1 MAKLVSP
8 ISKEIVVS
16 ENIPKRGRPAK
27 NAPVYDDDNNLI
39 ITSEERETINEIVE
53 DIRHTAK
60 KVEALMVSAAQNYF
74 NLGEILERASKK
86 ATCSMT
92 AAKYEAKTGI
102 PARMVSTAF
111 KIYKEFANN
120 PDGLTG
126 LTMREI
132 AMRIGEKKESDEGET
147 SPVQYNLPEG
157 QFLKNFN
164 EDFGMPTIS
173 GVDLQKYR
181 LHTDIQSGK
190 FFLLSKDSG
199 AAIPMGS
206 LLVDQPHTDSMKT
219 AYQKLM
225 LETQCLLER
234 YYALIEQEEKNDQD
248 LR

>member
-1 MAKLVSP
+1 MAELINPLSGAKSIMP
-8 ISKEIVVS
+8 EPA
-16 ENIPKRGRPAK
+16 PKRGRPAK

-39 ITSEERETINEIVE
+39 ITSEERETINVIVD

-111 KIYKEFANN
+111 KIYKEFADN
-120 PDGLTG
+120 PEGLNG

-132 AMRIGEKKESDEGET
+132 AMRIGEKKESDKGET

-157 QFLKNFN
+157 QLEYSN
-164 EDFGMPTIS
+164 EFDFGLPTLS
-173 GVDLQKYR
+173 GIVLTNYR
-181 LHTDIQSGK
+181 LHADTKSGN
-190 FFLLSKDSG
+190 FFLLSKKDKLP
-199 AAIPMGS
+199 IPVGG
-206 LLVDQPHTDSMKT
+206 LTVDQPHNETMKA
-219 AYQKLM
+219 AYNELLDQ
-225 LETQCLLER
+225 TQCALER
-234 YYALIEQEEKNDQD
+234 YYALIEQGGNE
-248 LR
+248 

>member
-1 MAKLVSP
+1 MAKLINPLSGE
-8 ISKEIVVS
+8 SSIVP
-16 ENIPKRGRPAK
+16 ELAPKRGRPAK

-39 ITSEERETINEIVE
+39 ITSEERETINAIVD

-102 PARMVSTAF
+102 PVRMVSTAF

-132 AMRIGEKKESDEGET
+132 AIRIGEKKESDKGET

-157 QFLKNFN
+157 QL
-164 EDFGMPTIS
+164 EYTGDYDFGLPTMS
-173 GVDLQKYR
+173 GIELSSYR
-181 LHTDIQSGK
+181 LHADTKNGN
-190 FFLLSKDSG
+190 FFLLSKKDK
-199 AAIPMGS
+199 IPIPIGG
-206 LLVDQPHTDSMKT
+206 LTVDQPHNDTMKA
-219 AYQKLM
+219 AYNELLVQ
-225 LETQCLLER
+225 TQCALER
-234 YYALIEQEEKNDQD
+234 YYALIEQGGNE
-248 LR
+248 

>member
-1 MAKLVSP
+1 MAKLINPLSGET
-8 ISKEIVVS
+8 SIVP
-16 ENIPKRGRPAK
+16 ELAPKRGRPAK

-132 AMRIGEKKESDEGET
+132 AMRIGEKKESDGGET
-147 SPVQYNLPEG
+147 SPVHYNLPEG
-157 QFLKNFN
+157 QLEYSN
-164 EDFGMPTIS
+164 EFDFGLPTLS
-173 GVDLQKYR
+173 GIELTNYR
-181 LHTDIQSGK
+181 LHADTKSGN
-190 FFLLSKDSG
+190 FFLLSKKDKLP
-199 AAIPMGS
+199 IPVGG
-206 LLVDQPHTDSMKT
+206 LTVDQPHNETMKA
-219 AYQKLM
+219 AYNELLDQ
-225 LETQCLLER
+225 TQCALEH
-234 YYALIEQEEKNDQD
+234 YYALIEQGGNE
-248 LR
+248 

>member
-1 MAKLVSP
+1 MAKLINPLSGE
-8 ISKEIVVS
+8 SSIVP
-16 ENIPKRGRPAK
+16 ELAPKRGRPAK

-147 SPVQYNLPEG
+147 SPVHYNLPEG
-157 QFLKNFN
+157 QL
-164 EDFGMPTIS
+164 EYTGDYDFGLPTMS
-173 GVDLQKYR
+173 GIELSSYR
-181 LHTDIQSGK
+181 LHADTKNGN
-190 FFLLSKDSG
+190 FFLLSKKDK
-199 AAIPMGS
+199 IPIPIGG
-206 LLVDQPHTDSMKT
+206 LTVDQPHNDTMKA
-219 AYQKLM
+219 AYNELLVQ
-225 LETQCLLER
+225 TQYALER
-234 YYALIEQEEKNDQD
+234 YYALIEQGGNE
-248 LR
+248 

>member
-1 MAKLVSP
+1 MAELINPLSGAKS
-8 ISKEIVVS
+8 IVP
-16 ENIPKRGRPAK
+16 ELMPKRGRPAK
-27 NAPVYDDDNNLI
+27 NAPVYDDDNHLI
-39 ITSEERETINEIVE
+39 ITSEEHETINGIVD

-111 KIYKEFANN
+111 KIYKDFADN
-120 PDGLTG
+120 PEGLNG

-157 QFLKNFN
+157 QLEYSN
-164 EDFGMPTIS
+164 EFDFGLPTLS
-173 GVDLQKYR
+173 GIVLTKYR
-181 LHTDIQSGK
+181 LHADTKSGN
-190 FFLLSKDSG
+190 FFLLSKKDKLP
-199 AAIPMGS
+199 IPVGG
-206 LLVDQPHTDSMKT
+206 LTVDQPRNETMKA
-219 AYQKLM
+219 AYNELLDQ
-225 LETQCLLER
+225 TQCALER
-234 YYALIEQEEKNDQD
+234 YYALIEQGGNE
-248 LR
+248 

>member
-39 ITSEERETINEIVE
+39 ITSEERETINAIVD
-53 DIRHTAK
+53 DIKHATK
-60 KVEALMVSAAQNYF
+60 KAETLLLSAAQNYF
-74 NLGEILERASKK
+74 DLGMILDRAARK

-92 AAKYEAKTGI
+92 TAKYEAKTGI

-111 KIYKEFANN
+111 KVYSKFADN
-120 PDGLTG
+120 PDSIKG
-126 LTMREI
+126 LTMREV
-132 AMRIGEKKESDEGET
+132 AMFIGEKKESDGGET

-206 LLVDQPHTDSMKT
+206 LLVDQPHTDTMKT

-234 YYALIEQEEKNDQD
+234 YYALIEQGGNE
-248 LR
+248 

>member
-1 MAKLVSP
+1 MANLVSP

-39 ITSEERETINEIVE
+39 ITSEERETINGIVD

-74 NLGEILERASKK
+74 NLGEILERASNK

-120 PDGLTG
+120 PEGLTG

-132 AMRIGEKKESDEGET
+132 AMRIGEKKESDKGET

-157 QFLKNFN
+157 QLEYSN
-164 EDFGMPTIS
+164 EFDFDLPTLS
-173 GVDLQKYR
+173 GIVLTNYR
-181 LHTDIQSGK
+181 LHADTKSGN
-190 FFLLSKDSG
+190 FFLLSKKDKLP
-199 AAIPMGS
+199 IPVGG
-206 LLVDQPHTDSMKT
+206 LTVDQPHNETMKA
-219 AYQKLM
+219 AYNELLDQ
-225 LETQCLLER
+225 TQCALER
-234 YYALIEQEEKNDQD
+234 YYALIEQGGNE
-248 LR
+248 

>member
-8 ISKEIVVS
+8 ISKEIMVS

-120 PDGLTG
+120 PEGLTG

-157 QFLKNFN
+157 QLGYTGDY
-164 EDFGMPTIS
+164 DFGLPTMS
-173 GVDLQKYR
+173 GIELSSYR
-181 LHTDIQSGK
+181 LHADTKNGN
-190 FFLLSKDSG
+190 FFLLSKKDK
-199 AAIPMGS
+199 IPIPIGG
-206 LLVDQPHTDSMKT
+206 LTVDQPHNDTMKA
-219 AYQKLM
+219 AYNELLNQ
-225 LETQCLLER
+225 TQCALER
-234 YYALIEQEEKNDQD
+234 YYALIEQGGNE
-248 LR
+248 

>member
-1 MAKLVSP
+1 MANLVSP

-27 NAPVYDDDNNLI
+27 NAPVYDDDNHLI
-39 ITSEERETINEIVE
+39 ITSEERETINGIVE
-53 DIRHTAK
+53 DIKTKAK
-60 KVEALMVSAAQNYF
+60 KVESLMLSAAKNYF
-74 NLGEILERASKK
+74 VIGEILERASRK

-102 PARMVSTAF
+102 PARMVSTAL
-111 KIYKEFANN
+111 KIYKDFADN
-120 PDGLTG
+120 PEGLNG
-126 LTMREI
+126 LTMREL
-132 AMRIGEKKESDEGET
+132 AMRIGEKKESDGGET

-173 GVDLQKYR
+173 GVDLKKYR

-199 AAIPMGS
+199 APIPMGS
-206 LLVDQPHTDSMKT
+206 LLVDRPHTDSMKT

-234 YYALIEQEEKNDQD
+234 YYVLIEQGGNE
-248 LR
+248 

>member
-1 MAKLVSP
+1 M
-8 ISKEIVVS
+8 
-16 ENIPKRGRPAK
+16 
-27 NAPVYDDDNNLI
+27 D
-39 ITSEERETINEIVE
+39 

-157 QFLKNFN
+157 QL
-164 EDFGMPTIS
+164 EYTGDYDFGLPTMS
-173 GVDLQKYR
+173 GIELSSYR
-181 LHTDIQSGK
+181 LHADTKNGN
-190 FFLLSKDSG
+190 FFLLSKKDK
-199 AAIPMGS
+199 IPIPIGG
-206 LLVDQPHTDSMKT
+206 LTVDQPHNETMKA
-219 AYQKLM
+219 AYNELM
-225 LETQCLLER
+225 NQTQCALER
-234 YYALIEQEEKNDQD
+234 YYALIEQGGNE
-248 LR
+248 

>member
-147 SPVQYNLPEG
+147 SPVHYNLPEG
-157 QFLKNFN
+157 QLEYSN
-164 EDFGMPTIS
+164 EFDFGLPTLS
-173 GVDLQKYR
+173 GIELTNYR
-181 LHTDIQSGK
+181 LHADTKSGN
-190 FFLLSKDSG
+190 FFLLSKKDKLP
-199 AAIPMGS
+199 IPVGG
-206 LLVDQPHTDSMKT
+206 LTVDQPHTEAMKA
-219 AYQKLM
+219 AYRELM
-225 LETQCLLER
+225 TETQCLLER
-234 YYALIEQEEKNDQD
+234 YYALIEQGGNE
-248 LR
+248 

>member
-1 MAKLVSP
+1 MAELINPLSGAKS
-8 ISKEIVVS
+8 IVP
-16 ENIPKRGRPAK
+16 EPMPKRGRPAK
-27 NAPVYDDDNNLI
+27 NAPVFDDDNNLI
-39 ITSEERETINEIVE
+39 ITSEERETINAIVD

-147 SPVQYNLPEG
+147 SPVHYNLPEG
-157 QFLKNFN
+157 QL
-164 EDFGMPTIS
+164 EYTGDYDFGLPTMS
-173 GVDLQKYR
+173 GIELSSYR
-181 LHTDIQSGK
+181 LHADTKNGN
-190 FFLLSKDSG
+190 FFLLSKKDK
-199 AAIPMGS
+199 IPIPIGG
-206 LLVDQPHTDSMKT
+206 LTVDQPHNDTMKA
-219 AYQKLM
+219 AYNELLVQ
-225 LETQCLLER
+225 TQCALER
-234 YYALIEQEEKNDQD
+234 YYALIEQGGNE
-248 LR
+248 

>member
-1 MAKLVSP
+1 MAKLINPLSGET
-8 ISKEIVVS
+8 SIVP
-16 ENIPKRGRPAK
+16 ELAPKRGRPAK

-39 ITSEERETINEIVE
+39 ITSEERETINGIVE

-147 SPVQYNLPEG
+147 SPVHYNLPEG
-157 QFLKNFN
+157 QLEYSN
-164 EDFGMPTIS
+164 EFDFGLPTLS
-173 GVDLQKYR
+173 GIELTNYR
-181 LHTDIQSGK
+181 LHADTKSGN
-190 FFLLSKDSG
+190 FFLLSKKDKLP
-199 AAIPMGS
+199 IPVGG
-206 LLVDQPHTDSMKT
+206 LTVDQPHNETMKA
-219 AYQKLM
+219 AYNELLDQ
-225 LETQCLLER
+225 TQCALER
-234 YYALIEQEEKNDQD
+234 YYALIEQGGNA
-248 LR
+248 

>member
-39 ITSEERETINEIVE
+39 ITSEERETINEIVD
-53 DIRHTAK
+53 DIKHATK
-60 KVEALMVSAAQNYF
+60 KAETLLLSAAQNYF
-74 NLGEILERASKK
+74 DLGMILDRAARK

-92 AAKYEAKTGI
+92 TAKYEAKTGI

-111 KIYKEFANN
+111 KVYSKFADN
-120 PDGLTG
+120 PDSIKG
-126 LTMREI
+126 LTMREV
-132 AMRIGEKKESDEGET
+132 AMFIGEKKESDGGET

-206 LLVDQPHTDSMKT
+206 LLVDQPHTDTMKT

-225 LETQCLLER
+225 LETQGLLER
-234 YYALIEQEEKNDQD
+234 YYALIEQGGNE
-248 LR
+248 

>member
-1 MAKLVSP
+1 MAKLINPLSGET
-8 ISKEIVVS
+8 SIVP
-16 ENIPKRGRPAK
+16 ELAPRRGRPAK

-60 KVEALMVSAAQNYF
+60 KVEALMVTAAQNYF

-120 PDGLTG
+120 PDALTG

-147 SPVQYNLPEG
+147 SPVHYNLPEG
-157 QFLKNFN
+157 QL
-164 EDFGMPTIS
+164 EYTGDYDFGLPTMS
-173 GVDLQKYR
+173 GIELSSYR
-181 LHTDIQSGK
+181 LHADTKNGN
-190 FFLLSKDSG
+190 FFLLSKKDK
-199 AAIPMGS
+199 IPIPIGG
-206 LLVDQPHTDSMKT
+206 LTVDQPHNDTMKA
-219 AYQKLM
+219 AYNELLVQ
-225 LETQCLLER
+225 TQCALER
-234 YYALIEQEEKNDQD
+234 YYALIEQGGNE
-248 LR
+248 

>member
-1 MAKLVSP
+1 MAKLINPLSGE
-8 ISKEIVVS
+8 SSIVP
-16 ENIPKRGRPAK
+16 ELAPKRGRPAK

-132 AMRIGEKKESDEGET
+132 AMRIGEKKESDGGET

-157 QFLKNFN
+157 QL
-164 EDFGMPTIS
+164 EYTGDYDFGLPTMS
-173 GVDLQKYR
+173 GIELSSYR
-181 LHTDIQSGK
+181 LHADTKNGN
-190 FFLLSKDSG
+190 FFLLSKKDK
-199 AAIPMGS
+199 IPIPIGG
-206 LLVDQPHTDSMKT
+206 LTVDQPHNDTMKA
-219 AYQKLM
+219 AYNELLVQ
-225 LETQCLLER
+225 TQCALER
-234 YYALIEQEEKNDQD
+234 YYALIEQGGNK
-248 LR
+248 

>member
-1 MAKLVSP
+1 MAKLINPLSGE
-8 ISKEIVVS
+8 SSIVP
-16 ENIPKRGRPAK
+16 ELAPKRGRPAK

-39 ITSEERETINEIVE
+39 ITSEERETINGIVE

-132 AMRIGEKKESDEGET
+132 AMRIGEKKESDGGET

-157 QFLKNFN
+157 QL
-164 EDFGMPTIS
+164 EYTGDYDFGLPTMS
-173 GVDLQKYR
+173 GIELSSYR
-181 LHTDIQSGK
+181 LHADTKNGN
-190 FFLLSKDSG
+190 FFLLSKKDK
-199 AAIPMGS
+199 IPIPIGG
-206 LLVDQPHTDSMKT
+206 LTVDQPHNDTMKA
-219 AYQKLM
+219 AYNELLVQ
-225 LETQCLLER
+225 TQCALER
-234 YYALIEQEEKNDQD
+234 YYALIEQGGNK
-248 LR
+248 

>member
-1 MAKLVSP
+1 MTKLINPLSGE
-8 ISKEIVVS
+8 SSIVP
-16 ENIPKRGRPAK
+16 ELAPKRGRPAK

-53 DIRHTAK
+53 DIRHTEK

-111 KIYKEFANN
+111 KIYKEFADN
-120 PDGLTG
+120 PEGLNG

-157 QFLKNFN
+157 QLEYSN
-164 EDFGMPTIS
+164 EFDFGLPTLS
-173 GVDLQKYR
+173 GIELTNYR
-181 LHTDIQSGK
+181 LHADTKSGN
-190 FFLLSKDSG
+190 FFLLSKKDKLP
-199 AAIPMGS
+199 IPVGG
-206 LLVDQPHTDSMKT
+206 LTVDQPHNETMKA
-219 AYQKLM
+219 AYNELLDQ
-225 LETQCLLER
+225 TQCALER
-234 YYALIEQEEKNDQD
+234 YYALIEQGGNE
-248 LR
+248 

>member
-111 KIYKEFANN
+111 KIYKDFANN

-132 AMRIGEKKESDEGET
+132 AMRIGEKRNRTKGKQARFSTTYRKVSWSTAT
-147 SPVQYNLPEG
+147 SLT
-157 QFLKNFN
+157 LA
-164 EDFGMPTIS
+164 
-173 GVDLQKYR
+173 
-181 LHTDIQSGK
+181 
-190 FFLLSKDSG
+190 FLL
-199 AAIPMGS
+199 
-206 LLVDQPHTDSMKT
+206 
-219 AYQKLM
+219 
-225 LETQCLLER
+225 
-234 YYALIEQEEKNDQD
+234 
-248 LR
+248 

>member
-1 MAKLVSP
+1 MAKLINPLSGET
-8 ISKEIVVS
+8 SIVP
-16 ENIPKRGRPAK
+16 ELAPRRGRPAK

-39 ITSEERETINEIVE
+39 ITSEEREAINEIVE

-147 SPVQYNLPEG
+147 SPVHYNLPEG
-157 QFLKNFN
+157 QL
-164 EDFGMPTIS
+164 EYTGDYDFGLPTMS
-173 GVDLQKYR
+173 GIELFSYR
-181 LHTDIQSGK
+181 LHADTKNGN
-190 FFLLSKDSG
+190 FFLLSKKDK
-199 AAIPMGS
+199 IPIPIGG
-206 LLVDQPHTDSMKT
+206 LTVDQPHNDTMKA
-219 AYQKLM
+219 AYNELLVQ
-225 LETQCLLER
+225 TQCALER
-234 YYALIEQEEKNDQD
+234 YYALIEQGGNE
-248 LR
+248 

>member
-1 MAKLVSP
+1 MAELINPLSGAKSIMP
-8 ISKEIVVS
+8 EPA
-16 ENIPKRGRPAK
+16 PKRGRPAK

-111 KIYKEFANN
+111 KIYKEFADN
-120 PDGLTG
+120 PEGLNG

-157 QFLKNFN
+157 QLEYSN
-164 EDFGMPTIS
+164 EFDFGLPTLS
-173 GVDLQKYR
+173 GIELTNYR
-181 LHTDIQSGK
+181 LHADTKSGN
-190 FFLLSKDSG
+190 FFLLSKKDKLP
-199 AAIPMGS
+199 IPVGG
-206 LLVDQPHTDSMKT
+206 LTVDQPHNETMKA
-219 AYQKLM
+219 AYNELLDQ
-225 LETQCLLER
+225 TQCALER
-234 YYALIEQEEKNDQD
+234 YYALIEQGGNE
-248 LR
+248 

>member
-1 MAKLVSP
+1 MAKLINPLSGET
-8 ISKEIVVS
+8 SIVP
-16 ENIPKRGRPAK
+16 ELAPRRGRPAK

-147 SPVQYNLPEG
+147 SPVHYNLPEG
-157 QFLKNFN
+157 QL
-164 EDFGMPTIS
+164 EYTGDYDFGLPTMS
-173 GVDLQKYR
+173 GIELSSYR
-181 LHTDIQSGK
+181 LHADTKNGN
-190 FFLLSKDSG
+190 FFLLSKKDK
-199 AAIPMGS
+199 IPIPIGG
-206 LLVDQPHTDSMKT
+206 LTVDQPHNDTMKA
-219 AYQKLM
+219 AYNELLVQ
-225 LETQCLLER
+225 TQCALER
-234 YYALIEQEEKNDQD
+234 YYALIEQGGNE
-248 LR
+248 

>member
-27 NAPVYDDDNNLI
+27 NAPVYDDDNHLI
-39 ITSEERETINEIVE
+39 ITSEEHETINSIVE
-53 DIRHTAK
+53 DIKTKAK
-60 KVEALMVSAAQNYF
+60 KVDYLLLSAVKNYF
-74 NLGEILERASKK
+74 VLGEILERVSRK

-102 PARMVSTAF
+102 PARMVSTAL
-111 KIYKEFANN
+111 KIYKDFADN
-120 PDGLTG
+120 PEGLNG
-126 LTMREI
+126 LTMRELV
-132 AMRIGEKKESDEGET
+132 MRITGKKESEGGKT

-173 GVDLQKYR
+173 GVDLKKYR

-199 AAIPMGS
+199 APIPMGS
-206 LLVDQPHTDSMKT
+206 LLVDLPHTDTMRT

-234 YYALIEQEEKNDQD
+234 YYALIEQGGNE
-248 LR
+248 

>member
-1 MAKLVSP
+1 MAELINPLSGAKSIMP
-8 ISKEIVVS
+8 EPA
-16 ENIPKRGRPAK
+16 PKRGRPAK

-111 KIYKEFANN
+111 KIYKEFADN
-120 PDGLTG
+120 PEGLNG

-132 AMRIGEKKESDEGET
+132 AMFIGEKKESDGGET

-157 QFLKNFN
+157 QLEYSN
-164 EDFGMPTIS
+164 EFDFGLPTLS
-173 GVDLQKYR
+173 GIELTNYR
-181 LHTDIQSGK
+181 LHADTKSGN
-190 FFLLSKDSG
+190 FFLLSKKDKLP
-199 AAIPMGS
+199 IPVGG
-206 LLVDQPHTDSMKT
+206 LTVDQPHNETMKA
-219 AYQKLM
+219 AYNELLDQ
-225 LETQCLLER
+225 TQCALER
-234 YYALIEQEEKNDQD
+234 YYALIEQGGNE
-248 LR
+248 

>member
-1 MAKLVSP
+1 MAKLINPLSGET
-8 ISKEIVVS
+8 SIVP
-16 ENIPKRGRPAK
+16 ELAPRRGRPAK

-147 SPVQYNLPEG
+147 SPVHYNLPEG
-157 QFLKNFN
+157 QL
-164 EDFGMPTIS
+164 EYTGDYDFGLPTMS
-173 GVDLQKYR
+173 GIELSSYR
-181 LHTDIQSGK
+181 LHADTKNGN
-190 FFLLSKDSG
+190 FFLLSKKDK
-199 AAIPMGS
+199 IPIPIGG
-206 LLVDQPHTDSMKT
+206 LTVDQPHNDTMKA
-219 AYQKLM
+219 AYNELLFQ
-225 LETQCLLER
+225 TQCALEH
-234 YYALIEQEEKNDQD
+234 YYALIEQGGNE
-248 LR
+248 